1 MRLILLAAVLFSAT
15 AAAQNIKPFVV
26 NSTGRAL
33 QSSAGGIDFNIGEAV
48 MGAVTNGT
56 NVITQGFL
64 QPAVTCC
71 PVTSTVNLKLYL
83 EGFYR
88 GGGMMQPAL
97 YDLGI
102 SPEPTATDSITV
114 NLWSPLNLS
123 AQGPDYTANGL
134 LHNDGSISLNLPLGI
149 TGNSFYIAIKHRN
162 SLETWS
168 SLPMTFEPVTFYDFS
183 SAYAQAYE
191 DGVNLPLVNVETGVY
206 ALYSGDIN
214 QDGTVDATDM
224 AIVDN
229 DNASFAFGYN
239 ASDATGD
246 GATDASDIAIVDNNQ
261 QLFLFYARPY

>member
-1 MRLILLAAVLFSAT
+1 MLAAVLFTAT
-15 AAAQNIKPFVV
+15 AAAQEIKNFVV
-26 NSTGRAL
+26 NSTGRSL
-33 QSSAGGIDFNIGEAV
+33 QSPAGGIDFNIGEAV
-48 MGAVTNGT
+48 TGIITNGT
-56 NVITQGFL
+56 NEITQGFL
-64 QPAVTCC
+64 QPEPGNFYTI
-71 PVTSTVNLKLYL
+71 NLKLYL

-88 GGGMMQPAL
+88 GGGMMQPTL

-102 SPEPTATDSITV
+102 SPDPTATDSITV

-123 AQGPDYTANGL
+123 AQDPDYTVNGL
-134 LHNDGSISLNLPLGI
+134 LHDDGTVSLNFPASI

-168 SLPMTFEPVTFYDFS
+168 SLPMTFDPVTFYDFS
-183 SAYAQAYE
+183 SGYAQAYD
-191 DGVNLPLVNVETGVY
+191 DGVNFPLVNVETGVY

-246 GATDASDIAIVDNNQ
+246 GATDASDIAIIDNNQ